1 MMTVMMSSIALY
13 GDPGILIE
21 SKKRILPSQ
30 NPPWKHLAKYVSK
43 SFNLIMYDYAR
54 KNWTGQW

>member
-1 MMTVMMSSIALY
+1 MSSIALY

-21 SKKRILPSQ
+21 SKKEDSTFSKSPI
-30 NPPWKHLAKYVSK
+30 WKHLAKYVSK
-43 SFNLIMYDYAR
+43 SFNLIVYDYAR